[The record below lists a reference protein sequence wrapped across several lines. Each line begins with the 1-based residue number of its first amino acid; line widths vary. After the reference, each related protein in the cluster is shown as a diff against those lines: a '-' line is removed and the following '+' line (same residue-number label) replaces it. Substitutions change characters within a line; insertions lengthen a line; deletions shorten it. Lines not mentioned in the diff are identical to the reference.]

1 MKTKKQ
7 PVSEV
12 KDLHQRV
19 AELGA
24 LEIERQQAE
33 EAIEV
38 GREALPESEERFQR
52 LAEEARDIIY
62 RVQLVPNLRIEYVS
76 PAATTIT
83 GYTPE
88 EYYAVP
94 GLGFKLIHP
103 DDQPLLES
111 LLRGDTPLETP
122 LVFRW
127 VRKDGTVIWTELHN
141 TPVYNDAQN
150 LLAIEG
156 IARDVTKRARAELEL
171 RRNLEERLATEEA
184 LRQRNRELALLNS
197 ASQTLSSSL
206 EMDKVL
212 VFVLEEVRRLLNV
225 VACSVWLIDSDTDEL
240 VCRQATDPKS
250 HIIRGWRLA
259 PGEGLAGWVARTG
272 ESLTV
277 PDVHADE
284 RYFRGVDRETGLQ
297 LRSILTVP
305 LKVKQNVIGVIQA
318 VDTEVDRFDATDL
331 TLLES
336 LAASAAIA
344 IENARLYDQVESY
357 AVEMGARVAERTREL
372 TEAYKRLKELD
383 RLKSKFVSDVSHELR
398 TPVANIKLY
407 LHLLERGK
415 VENRSHHMDVLN
427 DQCDR
432 LVQLVEDILS
442 LSRLELG
449 KQGESEFTSV
459 DLNAVIEQAMAA
471 HRPQAEAAGLEL
483 VFERGEGLPPV
494 QSERN
499 QLAQVVTNLVINA
512 INYTPAGQVLVT
524 TGLDRERKQVCL
536 EVQDT
541 GTGIKSEDMP
551 YIFDRFYRGK
561 DVGSS
566 TIPGTGLGLAIV
578 KEIVALHGGSIDVES
593 QEGEGSTFRVWLP
606 LAS

>member
-1 MKTKKQ
+1 
-7 PVSEV
+7 
-12 KDLHQRV
+12 
-19 AELGA
+19 
-24 LEIERQQAE
+24 
-33 EAIEV
+33 
-38 GREALPESEERFQR
+38 
-52 LAEEARDIIY
+52 
-62 RVQLVPNLRIEYVS
+62 
-76 PAATTIT
+76 
-83 GYTPE
+83 
-88 EYYAVP
+88 
-94 GLGFKLIHP
+94 
-103 DDQPLLES
+103 
-111 LLRGDTPLETP
+111 
-122 LVFRW
+122 
-127 VRKDGTVIWTELHN
+127 
-141 TPVYNDAQN
+141 
-150 LLAIEG
+150 
-156 IARDVTKRARAELEL
+156 
-171 RRNLEERLATEEA
+171 
-184 LRQRNRELALLNS
+184 
-197 ASQTLSSSL
+197 
-206 EMDKVL
+206 
-212 VFVLEEVRRLLNV
+212 V
-225 VACSVWLIDSDTDEL
+225 VACSVWLIDSETDEL
-240 VCRQATDPKS
+240 VCHQATDPKS

-277 PDVHADE
+277 PDARADE
-284 RYFRGVDRETGLQ
+284 RYFKGVDRETGLQ

-305 LKVKQNVIGVIQA
+305 LMVKQNVIGVIQA

-372 TEAYKRLKELD
+372 TEAYERLKELD
-383 RLKSKFVSDVSHELR
+383 LLKSKFVSDVSHELR

-415 VENRSHHMDVLN
+415 PENRSHHMDVLN

-459 DLNAVIEQAMAA
+459 DLNAVIERAMAA
-471 HRPQAEAAGLEL
+471 HRPQAKAAGLEL
-483 VFERGEGLPPV
+483 VFERGEGLSPV
-494 QSERN
+494 QAERN

-512 INYTPAGQVLVT
+512 INYTPAGQVRVT

-578 KEIVALHGGSIDVES
+578 KEIVDLHGGSIDVES